1 MFGPMRIMNDL
12 FCFLSSYGIW
22 KGDQVSVK
30 CRCNNFLYKV
40 REYSHPLL
48 PQHGDG
54 C

>member
-1 MFGPMRIMNDL
+1 MFGPMRFMNDL

-22 KGDQVSVK
+22 KGYQVSVK

-40 REYSHPLL
+40 REHSHPLL